1 MQVFLE
7 SLKVVPEWLVQQIYL
22 YSNTSMVILS
32 AFALLV
38 AGLTVFQCRK
48 AWKSY
53 SSKKNLLKELSEHST
68 PPQGS

>member
-7 SLKVVPEWLVQQIYL
+7 PFKVFSEWLVQQIYL
-22 YSNTSMVILS
+22 YSNTALVVLS
-32 AFALLV
+32 AFVLLV
-38 AGLTVFQCRK
+38 AGLRMFQCRR

-53 SSKKNLLKELSEHST
+53 SSKKNLLKELSEHFP

>member
-7 SLKVVPEWLVQQIYL
+7 SLKIVPEWLVQQIYL
-22 YSNTSMVILS
+22 YSNTALVVLTSFI
-32 AFALLV
+32 LLV
-38 AGLTVFQCRK
+38 ACLTVFQCRK

-53 SSKKNLLKELSEHST
+53 SSKKNLLKELSEHFP

>member
-7 SLKVVPEWLVQQIYL
+7 SLKVLPEWLVQQIYL
-22 YSNTSMVILS
+22 YTNTALVVLS
-32 AFALLV
+32 AFVLRV

-53 SSKKNLLKELSEHST
+53 SSKKNLIKELSEQFP